1 MISVKLNLFLVYVH
15 EVDDWAVLCGEHAL
29 AVPRDHRVR
38 NDTYIICPL
47 ESGKD
52 LFRIT
57 ENDRQSGCAEC
68 RIELNRFFCPVLSGN
83 QEIVTA
89 RMRGRYFLG
98 HFATPYF
105 PIQGLPI
112 MTYREVDMG
121 AVPSSDDFPG
131 MASALLTGLNFR
143 EGATA
148 IERNTQI
155 GGHRAG

>member
-1 MISVKLNLFLVYVH
+1 MIPEELDLFLVYVH
-15 EVDDWAVLCGEHAL
+15 EVDDRAVLCGEHAL

-68 RIELNRFFCPVLSGN
+68 RIELNRFFCPVLSSN

-89 RMRGRYFLG
+89 RMRGRYLLFLSLLVPKTKDSSPHG
-98 HFATPYF
+98 VIPER
-105 PIQGLPI
+105 LP
-112 MTYREVDMG
+112 RQRR
-121 AVPSSDDFPG
+121 
-131 MASALLTGLNFR
+131 ASGDIRL
-143 EGATA
+143 
-148 IERNTQI
+148 
-155 GGHRAG
+155 